1 MGSSQ
6 LGTVGGVRTKRI
18 SARVEQYWMVA
29 KSAAAAAVA
38 VGKGSQT
45 ICH

>member
-1 MGSSQ
+1 M
-6 LGTVGGVRTKRI
+6 GTVGGVRTKRI

-29 KSAAAAAVA
+29 KSAAAAAAVA